1 MNIEV
6 TEGAARRIRK
16 QLAERGHG
24 IGLRL
29 GVKPTGCSGYAY
41 RIDYADTAE
50 ADDMVVEHD
59 GFKLVVGRGDWP
71 LLAGLRMDFR
81 REGLNETFHFENPNA
96 AALCGCGESFALKD
110 EAVTG

>member
-6 TEGAARRIRK
+6 TESAARRIRK
-16 QLAERGHG
+16 QLADRGQG

-41 RIDYADTAE
+41 RIDYADEAG
-50 ADDMVVEHD
+50 ADDVVVDHGD
-59 GFKLVVGRGDWP
+59 FKLVVASKDWP
-71 LLAGLRMDFR
+71 LLAGLRMDYR
-81 REGLNETFHFENPNA
+81 REGLNEAFRFDNPNA
-96 AALCGCGESFALKD
+96 AALCGCGESFSLKD